1 MKKKSV
7 NLIEIVDFDTLLSRK
22 DCFYVT
28 SLCLSLFQITR
39 KLIHLQSILF
49 PIYSKTKDIM
59 EGKSRVSKISS
70 LYTQVLSLKSKKNYN
85 PFVKTV
91 NQSDKMIDN
100 FIQKLRF
107 QRKLSLLSI
116 TFVALIAFNG
126 SLETRKALSRFVYK
140 YWENKN
146 SGLESKI
153 LACKIN

>member
-7 NLIEIVDFDTLLSRK
+7 NLIVIGDFDTLLSRK
-22 DCFYVT
+22 DCFYIT
-28 SLCLSLFQITR
+28 ILRLSLFQNNKKINP
-39 KLIHLQSILF
+39 LIEYMGNNI
-49 PIYSKTKDIM
+49 SKKEDIM

-70 LYTQVLSLKSKKNYN
+70 LYTQVLSLKNKKNYN

-91 NQSDKMIDN
+91 NQSDKVIDN

-153 LACKIN
+153 LACK